1 MREKQNLI
9 RNNIIKISVSV
20 VVVTLLYLLF
30 ELLCIHLEDTYFLKD
45 LPVGVSIILTI
56 RSYLPV
62 LASLVVLITL
72 FLCISFLL
80 IWGAQQLFTSFRQ
93 SSATRNISEE
103 KASILTPEV
112 AGLNKLVEYTQKR
125 KEIDEE
131 IERLTFMLTHS
142 SINEYL
148 DVNRLVI
155 QGQSDN
161 IGNGTIDY
169 SNFLKQFG
177 IDAKSISIRKNFAIF
192 LTPFNSSGN
201 RAYSICQTTLNQL
214 GIILQRTD
222 NVVDKN
228 DIMMNIVSQIVRA
241 EFLIVNID
249 GRNPNVYY
257 ELGIAHAIG
266 KPTILISSTKSPEQN
281 IDFDLRQKYMILY
294 NSDRELETEL
304 LYQINRMRS
313 Q

>member
-1 MREKQNLI
+1 MKNLKKK
-9 RNNIIKISVSV
+9 NTS
-20 VVVTLLYLLF
+20 
-30 ELLCIHLEDTYFLKD
+30 TYYLKD
-45 LPVGVSIILTI
+45 LPVGVSMILTI

-72 FLCISFLL
+72 FLCTGFVLFWVVNQLYTSLRMFLISRDLPL
-80 IWGAQQLFTSFRQ
+80 QKVS
-93 SSATRNISEE
+93 
-103 KASILTPEV
+103 KLTPEV
-112 AGLNKLVEYTQKR
+112 EKLNCLVEYTQKR

-131 IERLTFMLTHS
+131 IERLTRMLTHS

-148 DVNRLVI
+148 DINRLVI
-155 QGQSDN
+155 QGQSEN

-177 IDAKSISIRKNFAIF
+177 IDPKSISIRKNFAIF

-201 RAYSICQTTLNQL
+201 HAYSICQTTLNQL

-294 NSDRELETEL
+294 DSDRELETEL